1 MPSGQQAARSGAR
14 ILIVE
19 DEFLIALHI
28 QEVMEGLGFVVV
40 GPVARLEEAL
50 EVVAGGGGI
59 DGAVLD
65 VNLSGT
71 YVFPLAERLAVLGI
85 PFILTTGYEAFTVP
99 EELRAHPRLQKP
111 VRETELIRL
120 VQQTFGGDRR
130 AAASAG

>member
-1 MPSGQQAARSGAR
+1 MPSGQQAVRSGAR

-28 QEVMEGLGFVVV
+28 QEVMEGLGFAVV
-40 GPVARLEEAL
+40 GPVARLDEAL
-50 EVVAGGGGI
+50 EVVAAGGI

-99 EELRAHPRLQKP
+99 EELRSHPRLQKP

-130 AAASAG
+130 TAASAG

>member
-1 MPSGQQAARSGAR
+1 MPSGQQAGRSGAR

-28 QEVMEGLGFVVV
+28 QEVMEGLGYTVV
-40 GPVARLEEAL
+40 GPVARLAEAL
-50 EVVAGGGGI
+50 EVVAGGGI

-99 EELRAHPRLQKP
+99 EELRSHPRLQKP
-111 VRETELIRL
+111 VRETELVRL

-130 AAASAG
+130 TAASAG